1 MAAEVS
7 KAGGLGLIGNAGSLD
22 NLKSEVE
29 KGRKHLGLNE
39 NDPLPFG
46 VGLLLWRLEPPELS
60 SSEADSL
67 SSSFIS
73 YAVSIAPHSVWL
85 SFSPQL
91 EDWVKRYR
99 KVEEEEGKGK
109 RAFVMVM
116 ASRTEDTV
124 AASKWDGVDVV
135 VAQGTEAGGHG
146 PSHDLGQPLDEL
158 LASVSPHYPP
168 STPPFLLAAGGLSS
182 SCSISS
188 ILSKFPSV
196 SGVVTGTAFTVS
208 TESLWSNPQK
218 ELVIRTKSGEETD
231 RGLEWDQVR
240 NAMGWPEGVDGRA
253 IRNKTRGRKDTV
265 VEESKKGDGP
275 NLDEV
280 GTWAGTGVGDVNS
293 IKPAAEILKDLV
305 SGL

>member
-1 MAAEVS
+1 M
-7 KAGGLGLIGNAGSLD
+7 
-22 NLKSEVE
+22 
-29 KGRKHLGLNE
+29 
-39 NDPLPFG
+39 
-46 VGLLLWRLEPPELS
+46 
-60 SSEADSL
+60 
-67 SSSFIS
+67 
-73 YAVSIAPHSVWL
+73 
-85 SFSPQL
+85 
-91 EDWVKRYR
+91 KRYR

-135 VAQGTEAGGHG
+135 VAQGGCYGPKRKRWLSAYESLFPFFLLLTGTEAGGHG

-280 GTWAGTGVGDVNS
+280 GTWAGAFLLPRLYHS
-293 IKPAAEILKDLV
+293 LV
-305 SGL
+305 SFFDVLDFIPTLFFRFYRYWSRRCQFH

>member
-1 MAAEVS
+1 
-7 KAGGLGLIGNAGSLD
+7 GSLD

-39 NDPLPFG
+39 NDSLPFG

-67 SSSFIS
+67 SSSFLS

-91 EDWVKRYR
+91 EIWVKKYR

-109 RAFVMVM
+109 RAFVMIM

-158 LASVSPHYPP
+158 LAAVSPHYPP
-168 STPPFLLAAGGLSS
+168 STPPYLLAAGGLSS
-182 SCSISS
+182 SSSISS

-240 NAMGWPEGVDGRA
+240 NAMGWPKGVDGRA

-265 VEESKKGDGP
+265 VEQSKKGDGP

-305 SGL
+305 SQL